1 MKIAS
6 LSGSSRKNV
15 GKKGASALRA
25 ANQVPGVL
33 YGGKTQTHF
42 AVDEVKLSKLVINPD
57 VFAIELDIDGTS
69 IKCIIQEVQF
79 HPVTDRIVHIDL
91 LEILDGKEI
100 KVNLPLISEGKAKGV
115 INGGRMV
122 TLFRRVPVQG
132 LFESLPD
139 ALTADVS
146 PLKIGDNLRV
156 SDLSVEGCRILLNES
171 VLLFSCKVTRAALS
185 EEELEGEEGEGEEG
199 EEGEGGEGG
208 EEGGEGGEGKGKG
221 EGEDGSS
228 KEGEK
233 SEGGKE

>member
-15 GKKGASALRA
+15 GKKGASALRT

-57 VFAIELDIDGTS
+57 VFAVELDIDGTT

-100 KVNLPLISEGKAKGV
+100 KVNLPLISEGTAKGV
-115 INGGRMV
+115 INGGRME

-132 LFESLPD
+132 LFENLPD

-156 SDLSVEGCRILLNES
+156 SDLSIEGCRILLNDS
-171 VLLFSCKVTRAALS
+171 VLLFACRLTRAAMS
-185 EEELEGEEGEGEEG
+185 EEEEEAEAAEAAAEAGEGEGEGTG
-199 EEGEGGEGG
+199 EE
-208 EEGGEGGEGKGKG
+208 
-221 EGEDGSS
+221 GSS

-233 SEGGKE
+233 SEGGKA

>member
-15 GKKGASALRA
+15 GKKDASALRT

-42 AVDEVKLSKLVINPD
+42 AVDEVKLSKLVINPN
-57 VFAIELDIDGTS
+57 VFAVELDIDGT
-69 IKCIIQEVQF
+69 IKKCIIQEVQF

-91 LEILDGKEI
+91 LEIIDGKEI
-100 KVNLPLISEGKAKGV
+100 KINLPLIAEGKARGV
-115 INGGRMV
+115 INGGRME

-132 LFESLPD
+132 LFENLPE

-156 SDLSVEGCRILLNES
+156 GDLSSDGCRILLNDS
-171 VLLFSCKVTRAALS
+171 VLLFACKLTRAAMS
-185 EEELEGEEGEGEEG
+185 EEEEEEGAVEGEGEEG
-199 EEGEGGEGG
+199 SSEEG
-208 EEGGEGGEGKGKG
+208 
-221 EGEDGSS
+221 D
-228 KEGEK
+228 K
-233 SEGGKE
+233 SEGGKA

>member
-6 LSGSSRKNV
+6 LSGSSRENV

-100 KVNLPLISEGKAKGV
+100 KVNLPLISEGTAKGV

-132 LFESLPD
+132 LFENLPD

-171 VLLFSCKVTRAALS
+171 VLLFACKVTRAALS
-185 EEELEGEEGEGEEG
+185 EEGLEGGEGEEEEGGGEGEGEEG
-199 EEGEGGEGG
+199 GGEGEG
-208 EEGGEGGEGKGKG
+208 K
-221 EGEDGSS
+221 DGSS

-233 SEGGKE
+233 SDDGKA

>member
-15 GKKGASALRA
+15 GKKGASALRT

-57 VFAIELDIDGTS
+57 VFAVELDIDGTT

-100 KVNLPLISEGKAKGV
+100 KVNLPLISEGTAKGV
-115 INGGRMV
+115 INGGRME

-132 LFESLPD
+132 LFENLPD

-156 SDLSVEGCRILLNES
+156 SDLSIEGCRILLNDS
-171 VLLFSCKVTRAALS
+171 VLLFACRLTRAAMS
-185 EEELEGEEGEGEEG
+185 EEEEEAEAAEAEAGEGEGEGTG
-199 EEGEGGEGG
+199 EE
-208 EEGGEGGEGKGKG
+208 
-221 EGEDGSS
+221 GSS

-233 SEGGKE
+233 SEGGKA

>member
-6 LSGSSRKNV
+6 LSGSSRENV

-100 KVNLPLISEGKAKGV
+100 KVNLPLISEGTAKGV

-132 LFESLPD
+132 LFENLPD

-146 PLKIGDNLRV
+146 ALKIGDNLRV

-171 VLLFSCKVTRAALS
+171 VLLFACKVTRAALS
-185 EEELEGEEGEGEEG
+185 EEELEGGEEGEGEE
-199 EEGEGGEGG
+199 EGG
-208 EEGGEGGEGKGKG
+208 EEGGGEGGEGK
-221 EGEDGSS
+221 DGSS

-233 SEGGKE
+233 SDDGKA

>member
-6 LSGSSRKNV
+6 LSGSSRENV

-100 KVNLPLISEGKAKGV
+100 KVNLPLISEGTAKGI

-132 LFESLPD
+132 LFENLPD
-139 ALTADVS
+139 ALTVDVS
-146 PLKIGDNLRV
+146 ALKIGDNLRV

-171 VLLFSCKVTRAALS
+171 VLLFACKVTRAALS
-185 EEELEGEEGEGEEG
+185 EEELEGEEGEGEG
-199 EEGEGGEGG
+199 EGEGEEGG
-208 EEGGEGGEGKGKG
+208 EEGGGEEGK
-221 EGEDGSS
+221 DGSS

-233 SEGGKE
+233 SDDGKA

>member
-15 GKKGASALRA
+15 GKKGASALRT

-42 AVDEVKLSKLVINPD
+42 AVDEVKLSKLVINPN
-57 VFAIELDIDGTS
+57 VFAVELDIDGTTT
-69 IKCIIQEVQF
+69 KCIIQEVQF

-100 KVNLPLISEGKAKGV
+100 KVNLPLIAEGTAKGI
-115 INGGRMV
+115 INGGRME

-132 LFESLPD
+132 LFENLPD

-156 SDLSVEGCRILLNES
+156 SDLSIEGCRILLNDS
-171 VLLFSCKVTRAALS
+171 VLLFACKVTRAALS
-185 EEELEGEEGEGEEG
+185 EEGEEEGEGEGTGEG
-199 EEGEGGEGG
+199 EEGSS
-208 EEGGEGGEGKGKG
+208 EEGDK
-221 EGEDGSS
+221 S
-228 KEGEK
+228 EGEK
-233 SEGGKE
+233 A

>member
-6 LSGSSRKNV
+6 LSGSSRENV

-79 HPVTDRIVHIDL
+79 HPVTDRIGHIDL

-100 KVNLPLISEGKAKGV
+100 KVNLPLISEGTAKGI

-132 LFESLPD
+132 LFENLPD

-185 EEELEGEEGEGEEG
+185 EEELEGEE
-199 EEGEGGEGG
+199 EGG
-208 EEGGEGGEGKGKG
+208 EEGGEEGEEGKG

>member
-6 LSGSSRKNV
+6 LSGSSRENV

-100 KVNLPLISEGKAKGV
+100 KVNLPLISEGTAKGV

-132 LFESLPD
+132 LFENLPD

-171 VLLFSCKVTRAALS
+171 VLLFACKVTRAALS
-185 EEELEGEEGEGEEG
+185 EEEELEGEG
-199 EEGEGGEGG
+199 GEGGEGG
-208 EEGGEGGEGKGKG
+208 EEGGEEGEEGKG
-221 EGEDGSS
+221 EGKDGYS

-233 SEGGKE
+233 SDDGKA

>member
-6 LSGSSRKNV
+6 LSGSSRENV

-100 KVNLPLISEGKAKGV
+100 KVKLPLISEGTAKGV

-132 LFESLPD
+132 LFENLPD
-139 ALTADVS
+139 ALIADVS

-171 VLLFSCKVTRAALS
+171 VLLFACKVTRAALS
-185 EEELEGEEGEGEEG
+185 EEELGGEEGGEEGEGE
-199 EEGEGGEGG
+199 G
-208 EEGGEGGEGKGKG
+208 EEGGGGEGK
-221 EGEDGSS
+221 DGSS

-233 SEGGKE
+233 SDDGKA

>member
-57 VFAIELDIDGTS
+57 VFAVDLDIDGTS

-132 LFESLPD
+132 LFENLPD

-171 VLLFSCKVTRAALS
+171 VLLFACKVTRAALS
-185 EEELEGEEGEGEEG
+185 EEEEEEEGG

-208 EEGGEGGEGKGKG
+208 EEGEGEGKGDGEGKG
-221 EGEDGSS
+221 GGEDGSS

-233 SEGGKE
+233 SDGGKA

>member
-6 LSGSSRKNV
+6 LSGSSRENV

-100 KVNLPLISEGKAKGV
+100 KVNLPLISEGTAKGI

-132 LFESLPD
+132 LFENLPD
-139 ALTADVS
+139 ALTVDVS
-146 PLKIGDNLRV
+146 ALKIGDNLRV

-171 VLLFSCKVTRAALS
+171 VLLFACKVTRAALS
-185 EEELEGEEGEGEEG
+185 EEELEGEGEEGEGEGEGEEG
-199 EEGEGGEGG
+199 GG
-208 EEGGEGGEGKGKG
+208 EEGK
-221 EGEDGSS
+221 DGSS

-233 SEGGKE
+233 SDDGKA

>member
-1 MKIAS
+1 MKKVS
-6 LSGSSRKNV
+6 LSCSSRENV
-15 GKKGASALRA
+15 GKKGASALRT

-57 VFAIELDIDGTS
+57 VFAVELDIDGTTT
-69 IKCIIQEVQF
+69 KCVIQEVQF

-100 KVNLPLISEGKAKGV
+100 KVNLPLISEGTAKGV
-115 INGGRMV
+115 INGGRME

-132 LFESLPD
+132 LFENLPN

-156 SDLSVEGCRILLNES
+156 SDLSIEGCRILLNDS
-171 VLLFSCKVTRAALS
+171 VLLFACRLTRAAMS
-185 EEELEGEEGEGEEG
+185 EEEEEAEAAEAAAAEAAEAGEGEGEE
-199 EEGEGGEGG
+199 
-208 EEGGEGGEGKGKG
+208 
-221 EGEDGSS
+221 GSS

-233 SEGGKE
+233 SEGGKA

>member
-6 LSGSSRKNV
+6 LSGSSRENV

-100 KVNLPLISEGKAKGV
+100 KVNLPLISEGTAKGV

-132 LFESLPD
+132 LFENLPD

-146 PLKIGDNLRV
+146 ALKIGDNLRV

-171 VLLFSCKVTRAALS
+171 VLLFACKVTRAALS
-185 EEELEGEEGEGEEG
+185 EEELEGGEEGEGEGEGEEG
-199 EEGEGGEGG
+199 GG
-208 EEGGEGGEGKGKG
+208 EEGGGEEGK
-221 EGEDGSS
+221 DGSS

-233 SEGGKE
+233 SDDGKA